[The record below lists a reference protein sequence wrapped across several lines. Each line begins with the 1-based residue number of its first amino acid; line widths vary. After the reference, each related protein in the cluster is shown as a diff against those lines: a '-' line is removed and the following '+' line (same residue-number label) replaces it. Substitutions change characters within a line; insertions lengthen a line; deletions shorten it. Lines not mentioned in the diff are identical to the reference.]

1 MADVVKGMVMVFSGD
16 ARTGGALDPS
26 IRGVQVPGR
35 GPVILDGTE
44 HALTVWSGYNGASN
58 RNYIDPSLISDV
70 QVLKGPMSIR
80 GVNGSTGGAVVINT
94 FDADDILDPGRNFG
108 LELRLEGGNNS
119 TNPRLPT
126 LLTGQDYRDIPGFTD
141 GGIGP
146 TYPYGDPSLRVN
158 LRTEDDNDAFSFG
171 DRAIRI
177 AAARSEEH
185 TSELQS
191 LMRISY
197 AV

>member
-1 MADVVKGMVMVFSGD
+1 MIRRPPRST
-16 ARTGGALDPS
+16 RTDTLFPYTTLFRS
-26 IRGVQVPGR
+26 
-35 GPVILDGTE
+35 
-44 HALTVWSGYNGASN
+44 
-58 RNYIDPSLISDV
+58 
-70 QVLKGPMSIR
+70 
-80 GVNGSTGGAVVINT
+80 INT
-94 FDADDILDPGRNFG
+94 LDADDILDPGRNFG

-177 AAARSEEH
+177 AAAGRIGAFDLFGAYAFRERGAR
-185 TSELQS
+185 TSVVS
-191 LMRISY
+191 GKRVS
-197 AV
+197 

>member
-1 MADVVKGMVMVFSGD
+1 MSVVFYIFFFLMIRRPPRST
-16 ARTGGALDPS
+16 RTDTLFPYTTLFRS
-26 IRGVQVPGR
+26 
-35 GPVILDGTE
+35 
-44 HALTVWSGYNGASN
+44 
-58 RNYIDPSLISDV
+58 
-70 QVLKGPMSIR
+70 
-80 GVNGSTGGAVVINT
+80 
-94 FDADDILDPGRNFG
+94 
-108 LELRLEGGNNS
+108 NNS

-177 AAARSEEH
+177 AAAG
-185 TSELQS
+185 
-191 LMRISY
+191 RIDRKSTRLNSSH
-197 AV
+197 